1 MRFVNGVCLVGALS
15 LAGCATTAIDSMNQG
30 LSQAMGEPV
39 SRLESALGQAVE
51 VTVEGT
57 NTRYRWFTES
67 YIEPCNIEVV
77 ADSDGIVR
85 KTAWSGYQGACEP
98 FAAGLNRV
106 FPAVN

>member
-51 VTVEGT
+51 VTVEVQ
-57 NTRYRWFTES
+57 TRD
-67 YIEPCNIEVV
+67 I
-77 ADSDGIVR
+77 
-85 KTAWSGYQGACEP
+85 
-98 FAAGLNRV
+98 AGSLNPTLSPV
-106 FPAVN
+106 ILK